1 MNLHPIGVGAG
12 HRVFTPRGEP
22 IIRSLLE
29 NDVYKFMMMNFIHR
43 YYSNLQVTFEFKNR
57 TKDVDLLLYIDP
69 VELQE
74 QFDMVAALTF
84 TDADIAHLR
93 SWSLYPEHYLRALK
107 NLKLTAPVVNVQ
119 DGQLTITAAGRW
131 FEETLWEIYV
141 LVIVSELYVRG
152 RAFTLGRSEEELRV
166 EGDLRLDKKIALYKE
181 YPGLRASQFGL
192 RRRAGGPWEEHVTK
206 RLMGEC
212 PGLIT
217 GVSNVYLAKKLGV
230 EAQGTNAHEM
240 PMAVY
245 ALMRHHSNIE
255 ARNSVYKVLHEWQQ
269 LYGLKALIMLPD
281 TFGTDAFLEQLPHEF
296 AIDWR
301 GFRHDSGDP
310 IAFGEKVIAFY
321 ERHGIDPRD
330 KLIIFSDGL
339 TPEKKVELFLYFQG
353 RINVVFGVG
362 TNWTNDL
369 GFVIALSLVMKVTSA
384 AGNPAVKLSDN
395 LNKAT
400 GDAAEVEVAKRLFGY
415 TNTTRESLVY

>member
-1 MNLHPIGVGAG
+1 MNAHTHIGVGT
-12 HRVFTPRGEP
+12 RVFTPKGEP

-43 YYSNLQVTFEFKNR
+43 YYRNLKVTFEFKNR
-57 TKDVDLLLYIDP
+57 TKDVNLFDYVDL

-74 QFDMVAALTF
+74 QLDMVAAMQF

-93 SWSLYPEHYLRALK
+93 SWSLYPEHYLRALAG
-107 NLKLTAPVVNVQ
+107 LRLTAPLIEKR
-119 DGQLTITAAGRW
+119 GETLSISAAGSW
-131 FEETLWEIYV
+131 FEVTLWEIYV
-141 LVIVSELYVRG
+141 LAIVSELYVRG
-152 RAFTLGRSEEELRV
+152 RAFALGWSVEELSKSGNR
-166 EGDLRLDKKIALYKE
+166 RLDEKIALYKE
-181 YPGLRASQFGL
+181 HPGLRASQFGL
-192 RRRAGGPWEEHVTK
+192 RRRAGGPWEEHVTM
-206 RLMGEC
+206 RLMNEC

-217 GVSNVYLAKKLGV
+217 GVSNVYLAQKLGV

-245 ALMRHHSNIE
+245 SLMRHHSNIE
-255 ARNSVYKVLHEWQQ
+255 ARNSVYKVLREWQQ

-321 ERHGIDPRD
+321 LRHGINPRD

-339 TPEKKVELFLYFQG
+339 TPEKKIELFLYFEG
-353 RINVVFGVG
+353 RIGVVFGVG

-369 GFVIALSLVMKVTSA
+369 GFVKPLSLVMKVTSA

-400 GDAAEVEVAKRLFGY
+400 GDPAEVEVAKRLFGY
-415 TNTTRESLVY
+415 TNTSSEAIVY